1 MQVLIVEADPD
12 RARSW
17 AAALGGQGW
26 TVRLASTTRTAIA
39 LMDAELFRVI
49 VLSLDLADGKA
60 LSVPVYAGYRQ
71 PEAKIIVVTATGMF
85 HDGSIFQLCS
95 NACAFLG
102 TSAKPADLAA
112 LVDHHGK
119 RPVPVRS
126 AAPGASAVH

>member
-17 AAALGGQGW
+17 AAAPGGQGW
-26 TVRLASTTRTAIA
+26 TVRLASTNRTAIA
-39 LMDAELFRVI
+39 LMDAEAFRVI
-49 VLSLDLADGKA
+49 VLSLDLADGKVP
-60 LSVPVYAGYRQ
+60 SVPVYAGYRQ

-95 NACAFLG
+95 NACTIPG

-112 LVDHHGK
+112 RVDNHGN

-126 AAPGASAVH
+126 AAPGANAVH